1 MARLK
6 AKEVKVTKR
15 QKVILKKYIS
25 KKTAEVRLKERA
37 EIILFAAAK
46 MSNNRIAQKM
56 GKINT
61 TIRLWR
67 NRWVENFKKLE
78 EFRCGIDGKG
88 VTDFELEKKM
98 LEILGDGYRCGAPV
112 SIGEAQKEQ
121 IRAMACQKP
130 EEHGY
135 PFTAWS
141 ERMLEKAVKEKGIV
155 LEISHVWV
163 GKILKK
169 MKSGHTKQNIGFTQK

>member
-6 AKEVKVTKR
+6 AREIQITNR
-15 QKVILKKYIS
+15 QKVILKKYTR
-25 KKTAEVRLKERA
+25 KKTAQVRLRERV
-37 EIILFAAAK
+37 EIILFAA
-46 MSNNRIAQKM
+46 SGIGNNEIAEKM

-67 NRWVENFKKLE
+67 NRWASNFKKLE
-78 EFRCGIDGKG
+78 EFSCAIDGKG

-98 LEILGDGYRCGAPV
+98 LEILGDGYRSGAPA
-112 SIGEAQKEQ
+112 SIGEVQKEQ
-121 IRAMACQKP
+121 IRTMACQKP

-135 PFTAWS
+135 PFTTWS
-141 ERMLEKAVKEKGIV
+141 ERLLEKAVKEKGIV
-155 LEISHVWV
+155 PEISHVWI

-169 MKSGHTKQNIGFTQK
+169 MKSDHTKQNIGFIQK

>member
-6 AKEVKVTKR
+6 AKEVKITKR
-15 QKVILKKYIS
+15 QKIILKKYTR
-25 KKTAEVRLKERA
+25 KKTAEVRLKERV
-37 EIILFAAAK
+37 EIVLFAAAK
-46 MSNNRIAQKM
+46 KSNNEIAAQM

-78 EFRCGIDGKG
+78 EFSRGIGGNG

-98 LEILGDGYRCGAPV
+98 LEILKDGYRSGAPA

-141 ERMLEKAVKEKGIV
+141 ERLLEKAVKEKGIV
-155 LEISHVWV
+155 LKISHVWI

-169 MKSGHTKQNIGFTQK
+169 MKSGHTKQNTGFTQK